1 MSEELYAA
9 FFTRQALAC
18 LRRAIAL
25 ALDED
30 GPDLT
35 GRAVFPPEARM
46 RARLRAK
53 APTVVAGLPICREVL
68 AAVDPEGGWDF
79 SPQAEDGDAVV
90 AGTTLAVIDGP
101 ARTLLQAERIMLNF
115 LCRLSGIAQLTRTYV
130 TALAGSRT
138 RLLDTRKTAPGLRY
152 PDKYAVRCGGGL
164 NHRLDLTQMLMLKD
178 THIDQA
184 GSITKA
190 VAALRAAYD
199 PCPPIE
205 VECRNLSEVAE
216 AVAVSPSRVMLDNM
230 DGATIT
236 AALGLIPAG
245 IETEISGGVSLETL
259 PALGRLGADFVSV
272 GRITHSSPTADI
284 SMQIVKD

>member
-1 MSEELYAA
+1 MSEDLYTS
-9 FFTRQALAC
+9 FFTGQALAC
-18 LRRAIAL
+18 LHRAIEL

-35 GRAVFPPEARM
+35 GRAVFAPEVRM
-46 RARLRAK
+46 RARLLAK
-53 APTVVAGLPICREVL
+53 ESLVPAGLPICREVL
-68 AAVDPEGGWDF
+68 AAVDPAGDF
-79 SPQAEDGDAVV
+79 TFTARARDGEPVPS
-90 AGTTLAVIDGP
+90 GTTLAEIEGS
-101 ARTLLQAERIMLNF
+101 ARTLLQAERVMLNF
-115 LCRLSGIAQLTRTYV
+115 LCRLSGIASLTRRYV

-138 RLLDTRKTAPGLRY
+138 RLLDTRKTGPGLRY
-152 PDKYAVRCGGGL
+152 PDKYAVRCGGGH

-205 VECRNLSEVAE
+205 IECRNAAEVAE
-216 AVAVSPSRVMLDNM
+216 AVACRPARIMLDNM
-230 DGATIT
+230 DAAGLT
-236 AALGLIPAG
+236 AALAMIPEG

-272 GRITHSSPTADI
+272 GRITHSAPTADV
-284 SMQIVKD
+284 SMQIAKD

>member
-1 MSEELYAA
+1 MSEELYAT
-9 FFTRQALAC
+9 FFTGQALAC

-35 GRAVFPPEARM
+35 GLAVFPPEARM

-68 AAVDPEGGWDF
+68 AAVDPEGGWHF

-164 NHRLDLTQMLMLKD
+164 NHRLNLTQMLMLKD

-272 GRITHSSPTADI
+272 GRITHSAPTADI